1 MNSKR
6 AAFIV
11 LTLTFIF
18 VASCSKKTPMDKVN
32 QTHTDQSL
40 TTKQP
45 TTKTH
50 QHQKPGAKV
59 RFSHNYKGYSEVS
72 EIENIELVFT
82 DGYSTGQMQL
92 KLKSDEALSLEPST
106 MDYMFSLEGYNSN
119 KINLSIQS
127 HTEGKHFLNIFAMVT
142 DENGYS
148 SGRVFSIAF
157 YVGENA
163 KNKIGPQDPKA
174 ESVIRLPSIEMSE
187 PTGSP

>member
-1 MNSKR
+1 MNLKR
-6 AAFIV
+6 AAFISFT
-11 LTLTFIF
+11 LTLIS
-18 VASCSKKTPMDKVN
+18 VAGCSKKTPMDKVN
-32 QTHTDQSL
+32 QTHTDQNL
-40 TTKQP
+40 TTKQL
-45 TTKTH
+45 TKNTH

-59 RFSHNYKGYSEVS
+59 RFSHNYKGYSEVG
-72 EIENIELVFT
+72 EIETIELVFT

-92 KLKSDEALSLEPST
+92 KLKSDEALTLEPSA
-106 MDYMFSLEGYNSN
+106 MDYIFTLDGYNSN
-119 KINLSIQS
+119 KIKLSIQS

-174 ESVIRLPSIEMSE
+174 ESVIRLPSIEPSE
-187 PTGSP
+187 PAGLP

>member
-1 MNSKR
+1 MNLKR
-6 AAFIV
+6 AAFLG
-11 LTLTFIF
+11 LTLTLIS
-18 VASCSKKTPMDKVN
+18 VAGCSKKTPMDKMN
-32 QTHTDQSL
+32 QTHTDQSQ

-45 TTKTH
+45 TKNTH

-59 RFSHNYKGYSEVS
+59 RFSHNYKGYSEVG
-72 EIENIELVFT
+72 EIETIELVFT

-92 KLKSDEALSLEPST
+92 KLKSDEALTLEPSA
-106 MDYMFSLEGYNSN
+106 MDYIFTLDGYNSN

-163 KNKIGPQDPKA
+163 KNKIEPQDPKA
-174 ESVIRLPSIEMSE
+174 ESVIRLPSIETSG
-187 PTGSP
+187 PAGSP

>member
-1 MNSKR
+1 MNLKR
-6 AAFIV
+6 AAFLG
-11 LTLTFIF
+11 LTLTLIS
-18 VASCSKKTPMDKVN
+18 VAGCSKKTPMDKMN

-106 MDYMFSLEGYNSN
+106 MDYMFSLEDYNSN
-119 KINLSIQS
+119 KIKLSIQS

-142 DENGYS
+142 DANGYS

>member
-1 MNSKR
+1 MNLKR
-6 AAFIV
+6 AAFLG
-11 LTLTFIF
+11 LTLTLIS
-18 VASCSKKTPMDKVN
+18 VAGCSKKTPMDKVN

-92 KLKSDEALSLEPST
+92 KLKSDEALSIEPST
-106 MDYMFSLEGYNSN
+106 MDYIFSLDGYNSN
-119 KINLSIQS
+119 KIKLSIQS

-142 DENGYS
+142 DANGYS